1 MLLPVCSLHK
11 KEAVI
16 FPMALKDKIGGSTVA
31 ISNLIFEELNSIDN
45 CKREAEK
52 TREVKVRYIKSRI
65 VMKVKRMGCG
75 T

>member
-1 MLLPVCSLHK
+1 
-11 KEAVI
+11 
-16 FPMALKDKIGGSTVA
+16 MALKDKIGSTVT

-52 TREVKVRYIKSRI
+52 TREVTMMKVKVRYIKSRI
-65 VMKVKRMGCG
+65 VMKVKCMDCG